1 MVESRSSVR
10 AQQPLLTRW
19 VVSIWIWKIGGI
31 FPCIHN
37 ATVNDIKSNEKLFT
51 QHEKSTRRME
61 NCWWHLI
68 CGETATDTRLFKV
81 QAHKSAVLQWRHMN
95 AMSPI
100 SSLSTPG
107 SRFQAA
113 WTMPR
118 YGDRCFLT
126 YSGNGQSCNV
136 FNRFWLQLFV
146 RYTLQT
152 PRLSTFNKSS
162 TGSCGE
168 VAKPS
173 PKHQNI
179 AFYVNITPFIEY
191 FHPKVKYI
199 LKYLKLGN
207 KIYLFFG
214 KKQSWRM

>member
-1 MVESRSSVR
+1 MVESWSSVR
-10 AQQPLLTRW
+10 AQQPLLTRG

-100 SSLSTPG
+100 SSLPTPG
-107 SRFQAA
+107 FRFQAA
-113 WTMPR
+113 WIMPH
-118 YGDRCFLT
+118 YGDRCFFWHILAMVKVAMFLT
-126 YSGNGQSCNV
+126 DFGYNCS
-136 FNRFWLQLFV
+136 FV
-146 RYTLQT
+146 TLYKLLGFL
-152 PRLSTFNKSS
+152 LSISLLP
-162 TGSCGE
+162 E
-168 VAKPS
+168 VA
-173 PKHQNI
+173 
-179 AFYVNITPFIEY
+179 E
-191 FHPKVKYI
+191 
-199 LKYLKLGN
+199 KLLN
-207 KIYLFFG
+207 FRPNTRTLLF
-214 KKQSWRM
+214 M